1 MPVLKKKYML
11 LLCIVS
17 AILMSAAWPM
27 RGFPFLV
34 FIAFIPLL
42 IVLDQIVRNPD
53 RFRWMASFRFS
64 YIAFFFWN
72 LLTTYWIWNST
83 EVGAIFAIVVNS
95 LVMALFVQIASFINQ
110 YALKKNSGGLTILAV
125 VWLAFEH
132 LHQHWDLSWPW
143 LNVGNVF
150 AQRPAWVQWY
160 EFTGVAG
167 GTAWVWIINI
177 LLFRLLMFILDK
189 KSEQSKMRRNLI
201 ILVTVVFVLPSVWS
215 IHRYYNYEEKPNPI
229 DIVLVQ
235 PNLNPYT
242 EEYSLS
248 TPEVLDRLLTPTA
261 AFADKKVDFIVAPE
275 SVLQDGMFED
285 EFQYSQS
292 IAALKKFLKDYSP
305 QASFISG
312 AGTLRML
319 DPDEPLGPS
328 ARRYNSKMYYEAFNT
343 ALFIDSTGI
352 PLTYHKSRLVP
363 GVEQMPFVHV
373 IKPIEK
379 LAIDLGGTVGTL
391 GKSSDRTVYKGGK
404 VPISAVI
411 CYESVYGEFVSDFV
425 KNGAEVILILT
436 NDGWWK
442 DTPGHRQHFAYAPL
456 RAIETRRP
464 IARAANTG
472 ISCFINQRGDVVQKT
487 EYWTRDVI
495 RNTVNANDEIT
506 FYVRY
511 GDYIGR
517 GMSFA
522 MVLLLVIAIMQY
534 FVYRI
539 NRRKTHLS

>member
-1 MPVLKKKYML
+1 
-11 LLCIVS
+11 
-17 AILMSAAWPM
+17 MSAAWPL
-27 RGFPFLV
+27 RGFPFL
-34 FIAFIPLL
+34 AFVAFVPLM
-42 IVLDQIVRNPD
+42 IVLEQIVRNPK
-53 RFRWMASFRFS
+53 RFRWMASFRYS
-64 YIAFFFWN
+64 YIMFFFWN
-72 LLTTYWIWNST
+72 LLTTFWIWNST

-95 LVMALFVQIASFINQ
+95 LVMSFVVQLSSFISQ
-110 YALKKNSGGLTILAV
+110 YALKKKSIGLSMLAV
-125 VWLAFEH
+125 VWLTFEY

-143 LNVGNVF
+143 LNIGNVF
-150 AQRPAWVQWY
+150 AQKPAWIQWY

-177 LLFRLLMFILDK
+177 LIFSLLMLFWQK
-189 KSEQSKMRRNLI
+189 KTEQKAIRRNII
-201 ILVTVVFVLPSVWS
+201 ILTTSMLVLPSAWS
-215 IHRYYNYEEKPNPI
+215 FYRYFTYEEKQNI
-229 DIVLVQ
+229 VDIVLIQ

-248 TPEVLDRLLTPTA
+248 TPEVLDRLLIPAA
-261 AFADKKVDFIVAPE
+261 AFADSNVDFFVAPE

-285 EFQYSQS
+285 EFENSQS
-292 IAALKKFLKDYSP
+292 IAGLKKFLLNNAP

-312 AGTLRML
+312 AGTNRML
-319 DPDEPLGPS
+319 TPNEPLGPS
-328 ARRYNSKMYYEAFNT
+328 ARRYNSKLYYEAFNT
-343 ALFIDSTGI
+343 ALFLDSTGI
-352 PLTYHKSRLVP
+352 PQTYHKSRLVP

-379 LAIDLGGTVGTL
+379 LAIDLGGTIGTL
-391 GKSSDRTVYKGGK
+391 GKSSDRTVYKSEK
-404 VPISAVI
+404 APVSAVI
-411 CYESVYGEFVSDFV
+411 CYESVYGEFVGDFV
-425 KNGAEVILILT
+425 KNGAQVIFILT

-442 DTPGHRQHFAYAPL
+442 NSPGHRQHFAYAPL

-464 IARAANTG
+464 IARASNTG
-472 ISCFINQRGDVVQKT
+472 ISCFINQRGDVIQQT
-487 EYWTRDVI
+487 SYWTRDVI

-522 MVLLLVIAIMQY
+522 SALLLIIAIMQY

-539 NRRKTHLS
+539 NRRKTHLA